1 MTEVINLPFTS
12 ERSNRTFTGLWSSTT
27 AAVTVLNPLAK
38 ENTEMRLSL
47 IPGLIDNLR
56 LNLAHK
62 TKSFHAYHLGKV
74 FCSTASAETGERTAV
89 GGVLYGPRARHG
101 LRSREEG
108 QIGFLECK
116 GLVEAVLGLF
126 RLEESASWSRSELEF
141 LHPGKS
147 ANLRLGDSTLGYLG
161 ELHPNLADQL
171 GVPPVLLFE
180 LDLEKLLEYAP
191 RRIVTESLP
200 RFPAVERDVAIV
212 VDREFASQQIISWIA
227 ALGEPWIERVEVF
240 DQYLG
245 APIPDGKKSLAYRVS
260 YRAEDKTLTDL
271 EVNELHQKLVGRLG
285 ETFGAERRS

>member
-1 MTEVINLPFTS
+1 
-12 ERSNRTFTGLWSSTT
+12 
-27 AAVTVLNPLAK
+27 
-38 ENTEMRLSL
+38 
-47 IPGLIDNLR
+47 
-56 LNLAHK
+56 
-62 TKSFHAYHLGKV
+62 
-74 FCSTASAETGERTAV
+74 
-89 GGVLYGPRARHG
+89 
-101 LRSREEG
+101 
-108 QIGFLECK
+108 
-116 GLVEAVLGLF
+116 
-126 RLEESASWSRSELEF
+126 LEESASWSRSELEF

-147 ANLRLGDSTLGYLG
+147 ANLRLGGSTLGYLG

-212 VDREFASQQIISWIA
+212 VDREFAAQQIISWIA

>member
-1 MTEVINLPFTS
+1 M
-12 ERSNRTFTGLWSSTT
+12 
-27 AAVTVLNPLAK
+27 
-38 ENTEMRLSL
+38 
-47 IPGLIDNLR
+47 
-56 LNLAHK
+56 
-62 TKSFHAYHLGKV
+62 
-74 FCSTASAETGERTAV
+74 
-89 GGVLYGPRARHG
+89 YGPRARHG

-141 LHPGKS
+141 SHPGKS

-171 GVPPVLLFE
+171 EVPPVLLFE